1 MHPKKKRRKISLQ
14 WGVSMTK
21 WSISSYAACV
31 TIFAVFLSLG
41 AAMACP
47 PCPPDKKYCV
57 HGCGASFCQGNMPEA
72 VPDNCA
78 GLTVTIETKRLK
90 IEKLPDLKN
99 TK

>member
-1 MHPKKKRRKISLQ
+1 
-14 WGVSMTK
+14 
-21 WSISSYAACV
+21 
-31 TIFAVFLSLG
+31 
-41 AAMACP
+41 
-47 PCPPDKKYCV
+47 
-57 HGCGASFCQGNMPEA
+57 MPEA